1 MQNYYNQNFVSSCSN
16 PSLAFMANGSQE
28 CIFAWWSARNYVHGT
43 TSRISLSSKACLL
56 LKKSIYS
63 HSAILKA
70 RFYQIHMTDLSL
82 FREHY
87 TAAAVAPCCSS
98 MWMTW
103 LLVEIINYV
112 ATRYALL
119 QNETSWAFSLFP
131 RAYNLSY
138 KWWHSTSWKEIC
150 RGSSC
155 LLIWQTTKQL
165 ILLWSLMPK
174 IIKMI

>member
-1 MQNYYNQNFVSSCSN
+1 MQNDYNQNFVSSCCSL
-16 PSLAFMANGSQE
+16 SLAFMANGSQE

-63 HSAILKA
+63 HKHKHTPRIWFDNFQSAILKA

-131 RAYNLSY
+131 RAYNS
-138 KWWHSTSWKEIC
+138 HTSDGIQPHQRKYAED
-150 RGSSC
+150 
-155 LLIWQTTKQL
+155 LLVC
-165 ILLWSLMPK
+165 
-174 IIKMI
+174 